1 MGPNNIIIVLSKFGA
16 IIPHGVLVGPQ
27 RSHSSLICRFLA
39 VLVTLRHD
47 ILRQVFRIFVGN
59 KKKLKIRRRSPDHML
74 FVYKQSRTPVRAD

>member
-47 ILRQVFRIFVGN
+47 ILRQVFGIYVEN
-59 KKKLKIRRRSPDHML
+59 KKKIKNPSPVTGSYVICL
-74 FVYKQSRTPVRAD
+74 QTISYAGTR